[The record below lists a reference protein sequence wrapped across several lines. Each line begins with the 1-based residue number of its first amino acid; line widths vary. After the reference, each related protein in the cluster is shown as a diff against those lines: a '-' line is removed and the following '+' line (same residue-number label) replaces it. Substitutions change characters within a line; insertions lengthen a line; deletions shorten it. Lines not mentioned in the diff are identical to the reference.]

1 MADPVTIED
10 IYELFRRSRAEA
22 DRRAAEV
29 DRRLKQLEQILSN
42 SSFEMVGLTTHWD
55 LFMDNLVGPAMVRL
69 FQEWGIEV

>member
-1 MADPVTIED
+1 MAAPVTIED
-10 IYELFRRSRAEA
+10 IYELFRRSQAEA

-29 DRRLKQLEQILSN
+29 DWRLKQLEHIAAN
-42 SSFEMVGLTTHWD
+42 TSFEMVGLMTHWD